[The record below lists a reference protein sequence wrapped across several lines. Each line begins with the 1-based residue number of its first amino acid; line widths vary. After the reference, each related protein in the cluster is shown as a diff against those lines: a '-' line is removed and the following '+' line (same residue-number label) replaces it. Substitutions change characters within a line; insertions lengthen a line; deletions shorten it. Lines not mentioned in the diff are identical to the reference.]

1 MYYRPSS
8 VILPPSSPSS
18 QGVNNGNAP
27 KQRHPN
33 NGNIYE
39 DTYASIQEPEMTIE
53 RERANPPSLLIPKN
67 TADLSVPGHGEN
79 RYEAIP
85 PGTFERE
92 NGYTKIKKQQKNDL
106 PSVAPQK
113 PQPPQR
119 VNSNTGEPQVKQFQM
134 KQPSHL
140 KNDKIQGYEEVGT
153 TIKSGPDVDKE
164 DGSMKRG
171 YDKVGSVL
179 M

>member
-1 MYYRPSS
+1 
-8 VILPPSSPSS
+8 
-18 QGVNNGNAP
+18 
-27 KQRHPN
+27 
-33 NGNIYE
+33 
-39 DTYASIQEPEMTIE
+39 
-53 RERANPPSLLIPKN
+53 
-67 TADLSVPGHGEN
+67 
-79 RYEAIP
+79 
-85 PGTFERE
+85 
-92 NGYTKIKKQQKNDL
+92 
-106 PSVAPQK
+106 
-113 PQPPQR
+113 
-119 VNSNTGEPQVKQFQM
+119 M